1 MKTTP
6 GTELFKSAPLL
17 KYILS
22 AGYNNYEKPYFCT
35 KTELQLH
42 FRGKHTKE
50 YLEMVSAVTG
60 KPAGKEVQLGRHNH
74 LKANL
79 NIKGLK

>member
-1 MKTTP
+1 
-6 GTELFKSAPLL
+6 
-17 KYILS
+17 
-22 AGYNNYEKPYFCT
+22 
-35 KTELQLH
+35 LQLH